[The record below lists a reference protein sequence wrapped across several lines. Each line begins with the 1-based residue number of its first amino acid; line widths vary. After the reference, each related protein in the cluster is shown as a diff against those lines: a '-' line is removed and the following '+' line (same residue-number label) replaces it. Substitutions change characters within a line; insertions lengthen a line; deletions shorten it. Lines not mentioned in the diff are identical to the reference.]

1 MENRIA
7 IIGIIVENNEA
18 AKDVNEVLHTYNEAI
33 IGRMGLPYKSRKI
46 GVISII
52 VDADNNTINTL
63 SGKLGMI
70 RGINVKTMY
79 AKVNGDN
86 E

>member
-1 MENRIA
+1 METRIA
-7 IIGIIVENNEA
+7 IIGIIVENNESTKA
-18 AKDVNEVLHTYNEAI
+18 LNDVLHEFNEVI

-63 SGKLGMI
+63 SGKLGML

-79 AKVNGDN
+79 AKVNADN

>member
-1 MENRIA
+1 MENRLA
-7 IIGIIVENNEA
+7 IIGIIVENNES
-18 AKDVNEVLHTYNEAI
+18 AKDLNNVLHEYNEVI

-63 SGKLGMI
+63 SGKLGML

-79 AKVNGDN
+79 AKVNGEN